1 MLAVEITIPDL
12 VTFILA
18 AAIVLVAAI
27 GVVVSRSPVHAALC
41 LVATLFGIAVLFVE
55 QSAEF
60 LAAVQVIVYAGAIV
74 VLFLFVIML
83 LGVDRQEAIGKDPL
97 RAQRPLGILLGL
109 LVLAEVL
116 VLSRLSWPIGQ
127 PRVAGPVGGPESNVA
142 DLARAVFTT
151 YLLPFEIT
159 SALLLIATVGAVVLA
174 RRPPRPTGQPG
185 AAGSQP
191 GRSTGQPGGATG
203 QSAGDPAGRPAL
215 RAGGRPGVVDET
227 GADQSSERDER
238 EGATR

>member
-1 MLAVEITIPDL
+1 MLAVTITIPDL
-12 VTFILA
+12 VTFVLA

-55 QSAEF
+55 QNAEF

-83 LGVDRQEAIGKDPL
+83 LGVDREEAIGKDPL
-97 RAQRPLGILLGL
+97 RAQRPLGVLLGL

-127 PRVAGPVGGPESNVA
+127 PHVAGPVGGPSSNVA

-174 RRPPRPTGQPG
+174 RRPPRSAGQPG
-185 AAGSQP
+185 AATGQPSRATGQP
-191 GRSTGQPGGATG
+191 GGAIGQPGGATG
-203 QSAGDPAGRPAL
+203 RPAL
-215 RAGGRPGVVDET
+215 DGASQPDAADET
-227 GADQSSERDER
+227 GTVRSPER
-238 EGATR
+238 EGAPR